1 MFVPH
6 NIYMTEQLCVSV
18 IVPFYNAQFYIKNCL
33 DVLSNQDFDRP
44 FEVIMIND
52 ASTDN
57 SKNIVEKCT
66 LKNIRL
72 YSIKSNGGPAKARN
86 LGITQARGEY
96 IFFLDVDDA
105 IDPKTLTELYNVAK
119 ETLSDFVFCDSK
131 WIENYQN
138 QRSNIFSYHQDK
150 VIKNSELT
158 ETMKK
163 RLYNPNYMGGPLGC
177 KGRLIRRSIIVDN
190 NIMFEEQLRYLED
203 EIFMWDF
210 LAFVKNAKYIRKQ
223 LYTYYVHPNVNTAV
237 IDGLNRGFPVSK
249 FKLIKKHIENSFK
262 QRGCLAQDVE
272 KFGDQAFI
280 YFIINVLI
288 SYSKSMIQ
296 GKVGIED
303 GIKCRRKI
311 IDSILS
317 DIDVLKAVHN
327 YSRSKEESVWI
338 PRAIAWRSRWLLEFL
353 CTRRAKKILQIRRK
367 YK

>member
-86 LGITQARGEY
+86 LGIIQAKGEY

-105 IDPKTLTELYNVAK
+105 IDPNTLTELYNTAK

-163 RLYNPNYMGGPLGC
+163 RLYNPKYMGGPLGC

-237 IDGLNRGFPVSK
+237 IEGLNRGFPVSK

-262 QRGCLAQDVE
+262 QRGCLARDVE

-338 PRAIAWRSRWLLEFL
+338 PRAIAWRSSWLLEFL
-353 CTRRAKKILQIRRK
+353 CTRRAKKILQLRRK

>member
-1 MFVPH
+1 MS
-6 NIYMTEQLCVSV
+6 EQFCVSV

-33 DVLSNQDFDRP
+33 DVLSKQDFDRP
-44 FEVIMIND
+44 FEVIMIDD

-57 SKNIVEKCT
+57 SKSIVEEYV
-66 LKNIRL
+66 LKNLSL
-72 YSIKSNGGPAKARN
+72 YNIKSNGGPAKARN
-86 LGITQARGEY
+86 RGIIQAKGEY

-105 IDPKTLTELYNVAK
+105 IDPNTITQLYNSAK
-119 ETLSDFVFCDSK
+119 ETMSDFVFCDSK
-131 WIENYQN
+131 WIENSQN
-138 QRSNIFSYHQDK
+138 QRNNIFSYNQDK

-163 RLYNPNYMGGPLGC
+163 RLYNPKFMGGPLGC
-177 KGRLIRRSIIVDN
+177 KGRLIRRSILVNN

-237 IDGLNRGFPVSK
+237 IEGLNRGFPVSK
-249 FKLIKKHIENSFK
+249 FKLIKEHIENSFK
-262 QRGCLAQDVE
+262 QRGCSANDVE

-296 GKVGIED
+296 GKVGIKE

-317 DIDVLKAVHN
+317 DLDVSSAIHN
-327 YSRSKEESVWI
+327 YTKSNEESAWI
-338 PRAIAWRSRWLLEFL
+338 PAAIAWRSSWLLEFL

-367 YK
+367 